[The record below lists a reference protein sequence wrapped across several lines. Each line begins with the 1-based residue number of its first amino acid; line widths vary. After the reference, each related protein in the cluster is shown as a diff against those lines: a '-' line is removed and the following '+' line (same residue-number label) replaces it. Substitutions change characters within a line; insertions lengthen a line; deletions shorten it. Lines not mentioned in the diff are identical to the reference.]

1 MRLVTLTLLV
11 ISACTHH
18 TKYVQGAPAHE
29 TVLEALAT
37 STSKVY
43 YRAPSKD
50 EHALLRL
57 LNGSILNAIDA
68 DMAIRLVAFSEPVTG
83 TIRLGYA
90 SAQ

>member
-1 MRLVTLTLLV
+1 M
-11 ISACTHH
+11 
-18 TKYVQGAPAHE
+18 
-29 TVLEALAT
+29 LEALGT

-43 YRAPSKD
+43 YRASSKD

-57 LNGSILNAIDA
+57 LNGSILNAVDA
-68 DMAIRLVAFSEPVTG
+68 GLAIRLVAFSEPITG